1 MVLRG
6 EIALKTRTPNLRGAS
21 IAGTGSAVPERILTN
36 FDLEK
41 MVDTSDEWIVERT
54 GIRERRIADE
64 GTVTSDLAKE
74 AALKALDD
82 AGMTA
87 DELDLI
93 IVATVTPDTIF
104 PSCACVVQGEIGA
117 ENAAAFDISAGCTGF
132 VYALSVARDL
142 VASGRYDNVL
152 VIGAEILSKIVDW
165 EDRNTC
171 VLFGDGAGAAV
182 IRPCALGEGIIE
194 CVLRSDGAR
203 GDVLVLPA
211 GGSRM
216 PASCETVESKLH
228 YIQMKGNLV
237 YRFAVKV
244 MVEAA
249 VQVLKKANLKEEDI
263 DYVIPHQANQ
273 RLIELASER
282 LGIPDKIYSNIAR
295 LGNTSA
301 ASIPIALDEAAR
313 SGMLKNGDVVLLVG
327 FGAGLTWGSAIL
339 RWGKEQQDN
348 GSM

>member
-1 MVLRG
+1 
-6 EIALKTRTPNLRGAS
+6 
-21 IAGTGSAVPERILTN
+21 
-36 FDLEK
+36 
-41 MVDTSDEWIVERT
+41 VERT
-54 GIRERRIADE
+54 GIRERRIAAKE
-64 GTVTSDLAKE
+64 TGTSDLAKE

-87 DELDLI
+87 GELDLV
-93 IVATVTPDTIF
+93 IVATVTPDTVF

-142 VASGRYDNVL
+142 VTSGRYDNVL

-182 IRPCALGEGIIE
+182 IRPCALGEGIVE

-203 GDVLVLPA
+203 SDVLVLPA

-216 PASCETVESKLH
+216 PASHETVESRLH

-237 YRFAVKV
+237 YRFAVRV

-249 VQVLKKANLKEEDI
+249 IEVLNKANLKEEDV
-263 DYVIPHQANQ
+263 DYIIPHQANQ
-273 RLIELASER
+273 RLIELAGER
-282 LGIPDKIYSNIAR
+282 LGIPDKIYSNVAK

-313 SGMLKNGDVVLLVG
+313 SGALKNGDMVLLVG

-339 RWGKEQQDN
+339 KWSKEQKDD
-348 GSM
+348 GSR